1 MEDFGFKMQHITNTK
16 IQPSKVVK
24 VVLFIIAFILLI
36 LISIKIIQNLYGDI
50 NVSNVPLIKAQN
62 KTIKELPR
70 DSGGLV
76 VDNLNINVYDVIDN
90 NDDKNTN
97 PIVNKT
103 KQNID
108 IVNNLS
114 NDILVDQE
122 MLASKIDE
130 IQNDNEL
137 NNVNELDNDTL
148 KTEDIDNT
156 TNTINND
163 NINNPVKVENVNKTV
178 EKTESNIII
187 NSKKNKIKTN
197 VEDLSKLGNRALINN
212 LKQHKDIKP
221 GIKVQLL
228 ALKSKNGL
236 IEYWNDVSNK
246 YSQLFKDKNYYIEN
260 VSLDNIGNMYRL
272 QVGMFDN
279 EQSANN
285 FCKEYIKLT
294 NKNKI
299 DCIIIRE

>member
-16 IQPSKVVK
+16 IQPIKVVK

-50 NVSNVPLIKAQN
+50 NVSNVPLIKAQY

-137 NNVNELDNDTL
+137 NNMNELDNDTL
-148 KTEDIDNT
+148 KTEDIDDT

-163 NINNPVKVENVNKTV
+163 NINNSVKVESVNKTV

-272 QVGMFDN
+272 QVSMFDN

>member
-16 IQPSKVVK
+16 IQLNKVVK
-24 VVLFIIAFILLI
+24 VVLFVIAFILLI
-36 LISIKIIQNLYGDI
+36 LISIKIIQNLYTDI
-50 NVSNVPLIKAQN
+50 NVSNVPLIKAQY
-62 KTIKELPR
+62 KTIKELPS
-70 DSGGLV
+70 DTGGLV

-90 NDDKNTN
+90 NDNKNTN

-108 IVNNLS
+108 MVNNLS

-137 NNVNELDNDTL
+137 NNMNELDNDTS
-148 KTEDIDNT
+148 KAENINNT

-163 NINNPVKVENVNKTV
+163 NINNIVKVESVNKTT
-178 EKTESNIII
+178 EKTESNITI
-187 NSKKNKIKTN
+187 NNKKNKIKTN

-236 IEYWNDVSNK
+236 IEYWNDISNK

-260 VSLDNIGNMYRL
+260 VNLDNVGKMYRL

-279 EQSANN
+279 EQSAHDFCNN
-285 FCKEYIKLT
+285 YIKLT